1 MCVLTPDIVLLR
13 WLIIT
18 KIMHAYVLPLQRLS
32 GLCSGAAGGSVPGR
46 CFIVFLFL
54 QQAQNRETLLF
65 KVQSELLRK

>member
-32 GLCSGAAGGSVPGR
+32 GLCSGAAGGVSTRP
-46 CFIVFLFL
+46 
-54 QQAQNRETLLF
+54 LLYRF
-65 KVQSELLRK
+65 SFSSTGAKQGDPFVQGTVRTIA